1 MAFTEQDYQEIV
13 ARLKRES
20 QGVGDVPNAESLDGI
35 TSLPAYQPAE
45 GQDMPRIVRAPLA
58 LLAAPALEAARVANE
73 AAGTANEK
81 AQLAQDAA
89 DNAYNTNMGIA
100 FTRTNSENMAAPAGG
115 SFENPVPDGPVWTSA
130 IPAGMGRL
138 WVSMRKFTSNGINQ
152 DAAWSAPANL
162 TYNQYLEFATS
173 TVMDNP
179 GTPDTNPENWVD
191 KGGNGYVWIGIQMVY
206 NGSKK
211 GWNVTRVTPDLREL
225 ISSMETSVSSAYSA
239 AAAAGRATADA
250 NAAATAANEK
260 VALAAAAAAS
270 ANDTADHPTY
280 IGTDHYVYKWNK
292 ATKSYDKTDIY
303 CKGDAFSVKKVYTSV
318 AAMEADK
325 DNPDIA
331 EGDFVMVN
339 TSDVEDP
346 DNAKLYVKG
355 DGGYEFLVDM
365 SGAIGF
371 TGKTPQFSMGA
382 VSTLEA
388 GASATATISEDGT
401 DEGGNP
407 KYKINFAIPRGT
419 PGAPFRPVGQFDT
432 LELLK
437 QAIPDGATV
446 GGMIAV
452 GTEAPYDYYAWLNG
466 DWINQGKVVG
476 GGDSIVKIP
485 AEVILSLSD
494 SSTSEEILA
503 AFGGKNK
510 FIEIC
515 NTLIAKPAVFVS
527 HASQDTMGISVT
539 FAATGGYDSGM
550 YVISLISA
558 DMNRQITIMLEG
570 DNAAFSSSDIFNYIS
585 EAPKNNYSYMRKN
598 GNWEAY
604 KPPVIPEQKSEV
616 YTLEPTRIDEENR
629 WIYIDEIKFNGLVDA
644 INNKKIIN
652 ASLNFLK
659 FKSFWHDASMNNV
672 YVPCSNAYV
681 TDDDH
686 IVLRLYESQT
696 YREAPRLYAVY
707 ITFSRNS
714 AYSAS
719 IQDSVYLP
727 AVSVLSKSNTMSYT
741 PSSDYHPATKKYVDD
756 KTKTLFYQSV
766 WQRSIYNED
775 SVNIGAFTGNY
786 FVDVLFMDTS
796 NNSLFSAGC
805 ILKKSNEQVS
815 FRDIGSARYSD
826 NQIIVTT
833 NSENI
838 KIENINVINFH

>member
-1 MAFTEQDYQEIV
+1 
-13 ARLKRES
+13 
-20 QGVGDVPNAESLDGI
+20 
-35 TSLPAYQPAE
+35 
-45 GQDMPRIVRAPLA
+45 
-58 LLAAPALEAARVANE
+58 
-73 AAGTANEK
+73 
-81 AQLAQDAA
+81 
-89 DNAYNTNMGIA
+89 
-100 FTRTNSENMAAPAGG
+100 
-115 SFENPVPDGPVWTSA
+115 
-130 IPAGMGRL
+130 
-138 WVSMRKFTSNGINQ
+138 
-152 DAAWSAPANL
+152 
-162 TYNQYLEFATS
+162 
-173 TVMDNP
+173 
-179 GTPDTNPENWVD
+179 
-191 KGGNGYVWIGIQMVY
+191 
-206 NGSKK
+206 
-211 GWNVTRVTPDLREL
+211 
-225 ISSMETSVSSAYSA
+225 
-239 AAAAGRATADA
+239 
-250 NAAATAANEK
+250 
-260 VALAAAAAAS
+260 
-270 ANDTADHPTY
+270 
-280 IGTDHYVYKWNK
+280 
-292 ATKSYDKTDIY
+292 
-303 CKGDAFSVKKVYTSV
+303 
-318 AAMEADK
+318 
-325 DNPDIA
+325 
-331 EGDFVMVN
+331 
-339 TSDVEDP
+339 
-346 DNAKLYVKG
+346 
-355 DGGYEFLVDM
+355 
-365 SGAIGF
+365 
-371 TGKTPQFSMGA
+371 
-382 VSTLEA
+382 
-388 GASATATISEDGT
+388 
-401 DEGGNP
+401 
-407 KYKINFAIPRGT
+407 
-419 PGAPFRPVGQFDT
+419 
-432 LELLK
+432 
-437 QAIPDGATV
+437 
-446 GGMIAV
+446 
-452 GTEAPYDYYAWLNG
+452 
-466 DWINQGKVVG
+466 
-476 GGDSIVKIP
+476 
-485 AEVILSLSD
+485 
-494 SSTSEEILA
+494 
-503 AFGGKNK
+503 
-510 FIEIC
+510 
-515 NTLIAKPAVFVS
+515 
-527 HASQDTMGISVT
+527 
-539 FAATGGYDSGM
+539 
-550 YVISLISA
+550 
-558 DMNRQITIMLEG
+558 MNRQITIMLEG